1 MPSLDPDTRV
11 GNFDEVELG
20 FTEEIAV
27 REAMRCMNCGN
38 GASVSP
44 EICIACLTCVRVCP
58 FEIPKI
64 KKMKILLILIMIAN
78 HSGMCVVEC
87 PAKAIEFERP
97 L

>member
-1 MPSLDPDTRV
+1 MPSLNPNTRV

-38 GASVSP
+38 GATISP

-64 KKMKILLILIMIAN
+64 KEDEN
-78 HSGMCVVEC
+78 FSSY
-87 PAKAIEFERP
+87 
-97 L
+97 